1 LPSVP
6 PSVRLDHDVPGRTA
20 HTPQR
25 RRPGLNRN
33 AGPVGGVHLQAGAA
47 EAQRAPRLER
57 AASFA
62 RTLAMYM
69 GDVEAEPVG
78 DAFARLQASRYDAEE
93 WRSTSR
99 RVAEAS

>member
-1 LPSVP
+1 
-6 PSVRLDHDVPGRTA
+6 
-20 HTPQR
+20 
-25 RRPGLNRN
+25 
-33 AGPVGGVHLQAGAA
+33 
-47 EAQRAPRLER
+47 
-57 AASFA
+57 
-62 RTLAMYM
+62 MYM